1 MKGIVIAALGV
12 LFTAGAALATSPGS
26 PDAKDSREE
35 TPRRQ
40 VVDLKKLEIEGE
52 VPVPSTLFIRER
64 GPGAPYE
71 LFSLR
76 RTLPAEWFRPVVKSA
91 FDRETWNLVDRS
103 KR

>member
-1 MKGIVIAALGV
+1 MRRIVIALAGLVTAAGV
-12 LFTAGAALATSPGS
+12 AFAAT
-26 PDAKDSREE
+26 KEE

-40 VVDLKKLEIEGE
+40 EVDLNKMEIEGE

-71 LFSLR
+71 LFALR
-76 RTLPAEWFRPVVKSA
+76 RSLPAGWLRPVVKSA
-91 FDRETWNLVDRS
+91 FDRETWNLVDRR